1 MIESARREK
10 GSKEQPVTVLG
21 RRHAFRETY
30 DFYSKRGMRKGP
42 SCMIRAEKQ
51 LLSMSVNYIEE
62 NDDHASFYEG
72 MLNLEYPEHKIQL
85 WRSHFSPVYDIFG
98 ELIIGDPVLGHT
110 TFANRDKVRGRIV
123 MVKRGVVPFV
133 LKVRN
138 AIEAGAL
145 GIIIVDDGR
154 CPEDEDEWMHSQKC
168 IVGSVFKNGDGW
180 ASQDNP
186 EAWSQTRIPT
196 YFVTTN
202 VGGNLTSVVANWG
215 KLQQSQQDQV
225 YI

>member
-1 MIESARREK
+1 
-10 GSKEQPVTVLG
+10 
-21 RRHAFRETY
+21 
-30 DFYSKRGMRKGP
+30 
-42 SCMIRAEKQ
+42 
-51 LLSMSVNYIEE
+51 
-62 NDDHASFYEG
+62 
-72 MLNLEYPEHKIQL
+72 
-85 WRSHFSPVYDIFG
+85 
-98 ELIIGDPVLGHT
+98 
-110 TFANRDKVRGRIV
+110 

-133 LKVRN
+133 QKVRN

-145 GIIIVDDGR
+145 GIIIVDDGQ

-168 IVGSVFKNGDGW
+168 IIGSVFKNGDGW

-186 EAWSQTRIPT
+186 EAWAQTRIPT

-202 VGGNLTSVVANWG
+202 VGGNLTSVVKNWG

>member
-1 MIESARREK
+1 M
-10 GSKEQPVTVLG
+10 
-21 RRHAFRETY
+21 
-30 DFYSKRGMRKGP
+30 
-42 SCMIRAEKQ
+42 
-51 LLSMSVNYIEE
+51 
-62 NDDHASFYEG
+62 
-72 MLNLEYPEHKIQL
+72 
-85 WRSHFSPVYDIFG
+85 
-98 ELIIGDPVLGHT
+98 
-110 TFANRDKVRGRIV
+110 
-123 MVKRGVVPFV
+123 

-186 EAWSQTRIPT
+186 EAWAQTRIPT

-202 VGGNLTSVVANWG
+202 VGGNLTSVVRTGENCNNRNKIKCTCRWSIEYVFSRTVIMHVFV
-215 KLQQSQQDQV
+215 LQSFFGLGTRSR
-225 YI
+225 